1 MVRGHH
7 PRFLCRVCWLPACGS
22 QFLDCSLT
30 AFTLS
35 GFECGNLLL
44 MRRGLIGAL
53 VAGVLLAG
61 CSDFTDSVEQAV
73 DEDVICPTVESTH
86 DDIERE
92 IRDLQQDL
100 EEQKQ
105 ENADIRAQGDLD
117 FDESFEL
124 RLSEVFIP
132 EEIEGLL
139 LELAYVVTGDSSCF
153 EPGYVAEA
161 EIFIQKSKEQ

>member
-1 MVRGHH
+1 
-7 PRFLCRVCWLPACGS
+7 
-22 QFLDCSLT
+22 
-30 AFTLS
+30 
-35 GFECGNLLL
+35 